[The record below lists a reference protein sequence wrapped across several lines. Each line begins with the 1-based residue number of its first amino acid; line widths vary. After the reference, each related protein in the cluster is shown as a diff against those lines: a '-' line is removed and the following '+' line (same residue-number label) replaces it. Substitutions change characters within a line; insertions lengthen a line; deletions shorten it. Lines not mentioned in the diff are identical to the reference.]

1 VNFHSDQQTSELLDV
16 FFESAEELL
25 QGMNGAGLALE
36 ANPCDGEELRHVRRA
51 VHTLKGDS
59 AACGFRELS
68 ELAHHLEDALTP
80 ELAKDNGA
88 EIASVVLTAADTFRE
103 MLVAYRSNAEP
114 PQGQIL
120 RELVERLV
128 SKSTKTSTEAGH
140 EAKPGWTE
148 YERLMIAEACA
159 AGEPVYHVVLH
170 LDSQAPFN
178 SLSLELVKKA
188 FAGVGRLLGL
198 IPQEATPAETCRT
211 IEAALSSA
219 QSPDWIKQRCH
230 VPSVVEKISV
240 ERMDAPQIA
249 KRDVLQVL
257 LEAEAAAIAGKSGK
271 GGASFDT
278 LRSREELSG
287 EQRNE
292 QLRERRDEQ
301 REDRRREPAPPNPA
315 HSAVEG
321 SLRVETARI
330 DAVMNLVGELI
341 IGKSMLQRTINEFER
356 RYPKEPLRGRLSD
369 ALAFQSRVLDELQ
382 KSVMK
387 IRMVPVEQLFRRFP
401 RIVRDIARLR
411 NKDIVLDV
419 SGQNTDLDKSILDA
433 LGEPLAHLVRNAADH
448 GIESP
453 ADRLAAGKPARGTIH
468 LNAYHEGD
476 QVVIEVSDDGMG
488 LDREKIVRRA
498 VERGIFTAEEALH
511 LSESEALQLIFKPG
525 FSTKDEIT
533 EISGRGVGLD
543 VVKSVLES
551 MKGFVEVMS
560 EPGRGTTFK
569 LLVPLTLASIQA
581 LLFRVDGRL
590 YAVPLASVVEITRI
604 VPEEIHIV
612 NDREVVQLRK
622 QILTLVRLGRNGAT
636 PPREKP
642 KRIFVVVVGVGGRR
656 FGLVVDSLMGEE
668 ELVIKPLE
676 DQLIASPLI
685 SGASILGD
693 GTVVMILNM
702 AALMPRVPK
711 VPGPGAAA

>member
-1 VNFHSDQQTSELLDV
+1 VSFHSDQQASELLDV

-36 ANPCDGEELRHVRRA
+36 ANPSDGEQLRHVRRA

-68 ELAHHLEDALTP
+68 ELAHYLEDALTP
-80 ELAKDNGA
+80 ELAKDNSA
-88 EIASVVLTAADTFRE
+88 EIAAVVLTAADTFKE
-103 MLVAYRSNAEP
+103 MLVAYRSNAQP
-114 PQGQIL
+114 PAGQVL
-120 RELVERLV
+120 RELVNRLL
-128 SKSTKTSTEAGH
+128 SKPAKPSADASPGTKT
-140 EAKPGWTE
+140 GWTE
-148 YERLMIAEACA
+148 YERLMIAEACRR
-159 AGEPVYHVVLH
+159 GESVYHVTLH
-170 LDSQAPFN
+170 LDPQSAVN
-178 SLSLELVKKA
+178 SLSLELVHKA
-188 FAGVGRLLGL
+188 LDGVGRVLALL
-198 IPQEATPAETCRT
+198 PQEVTSTENDRS
-211 IEAALSSA
+211 IEAALSSS
-219 QSPDWIKQRCH
+219 QSPDWIKQRCR
-230 VPSVVEKISV
+230 VPSVVEKLSV
-240 ERMDAPQIA
+240 ERVDAPHIA

-257 LEAEAAAIAGKSGK
+257 LEAEAAAVAVKSR
-271 GGASFDT
+271 APVD
-278 LRSREELSG
+278 LRSH
-287 EQRNE
+287 
-292 QLRERRDEQ
+292 
-301 REDRRREPAPPNPA
+301 EDRRREPPVSSSAQ
-315 HSAVEG
+315 SAVEG

-341 IGKSMLQRTINEFER
+341 IGKSMLQRTINELDR

-411 NKDIVLDV
+411 NKEIVLEV

-448 GIESP
+448 GIEAP
-453 ADRLAAGKPARGTIH
+453 ADRQLAGKSPRGTIR

-488 LDREKIVRRA
+488 LDRDKIVRRA
-498 VERGIFTAEEALH
+498 VERGIFTAEEAIRLN
-511 LSESEALQLIFKPG
+511 ETEALQLIFRPG
-525 FSTKDEIT
+525 FSTKDEVT

-543 VVKSVLES
+543 VVKSVLET
-551 MKGFVEVMS
+551 MKGFVEVTS
-560 EPGRGTTFK
+560 EAGRGTTFK

-581 LLFRVDGRL
+581 LLFRVEGRL

-604 VPEEIHIV
+604 TPEEIHVV

-622 QILTLVRLGRNGAT
+622 QILTLVRLGQAG
-636 PPREKP
+636 PHPRAESP

-676 DQLIASPLI
+676 DQLIASSLV

-693 GTVVMILNM
+693 GTVVLILNM
-702 AALMPRVPK
+702 TALMPRVPK
-711 VPGPGAAA
+711 TPTVGATA